1 MSKQKAKHHV
11 ESADRE
17 LSHIAEQLRPLAVN
31 VGDLV
36 LDPANAR
43 KHPEENLE
51 AIKGSLSVYGQRK
64 PIVVN
69 KRTNAIE
76 AGNGTFVAA
85 RDLGWEWIAAVYVDD
100 DPTTAAGFSIS
111 DNRSA
116 EIATWDKDA
125 LEKLLQVVRTDDE
138 RLQKMLSG
146 LADEHGLQ
154 FGTPPSDPAED
165 PGPEVDRAA
174 ELLAKW
180 GCKRGDLYLIPS
192 KTAPPR
198 RVVTCPHCNC
208 EQEV

>member
-1 MSKQKAKHHV
+1 MAKQKAERHQ

-17 LSHIAEQLRPLAVN
+17 LSHIAEQLRPLAVR
-31 VGDLV
+31 VSDLIP
-36 LDPANAR
+36 DPANAR
-43 KHPEENLE
+43 MHSEENLA
-51 AIKGSLSVYGQRK
+51 AIKGSLAVYGQRK

-69 KRTNAIE
+69 RRTNAVE
-76 AGNGTFVAA
+76 AGNGTLVAA
-85 RDLGWEWIAAVYVDD
+85 RLLGWEWIAVVYVND

-146 LADEHGLQ
+146 PAEEQGLH
-154 FGTPPSDPAED
+154 FGDPPPAPPED
-165 PGPEVDRAA
+165 PGAEIDRAA

-180 GCKRGDLYLIPS
+180 GCKRGDLYVIPS
-192 KTAPPR
+192 KTAPPP